1 MLTVFQVIMDECT
14 NIIRMCSS
22 GIFFNGMESAA
33 IYTQTKILDN
43 KDC

>member
-22 GIFFNGMESAA
+22 GILINGMESAE
-33 IYTQTKILDN
+33 IYTQNEKS
-43 KDC
+43 